1 MKVFGKIMLIV
12 GAALLIALA
21 AFVLFA
27 LISTANVKLEPEKLH
42 TESAQVQLLAGDGEK
57 IASPKQY
64 AELETLPPHL
74 PAAFVAVEDKRF
86 YAHGGLDVLRI
97 GKAALKNIASFS
109 FREGASTISQQLI
122 KNTHLSGE
130 KTIRRKLKEWK
141 LTFELEKSYSKEQ
154 ILELYLNSIYFGH
167 SAFGVGSAAQYY
179 FGKDAGE
186 LVPAESAM
194 LAALVRSPNR
204 YSPFRDGAACKER
217 RDLVLDLMEEQGV
230 LSAQE
235 AKEAKETPLPQTPH
249 ENKTSGYVRLV
260 FEELSE
266 VFPELDS
273 EDKLVV
279 ETYFDRALQEKMEAY
294 PAECG
299 CTLIAAE
306 NEGHALI
313 AYHTTAGEIRRS
325 PASLIKPLGVYAP
338 ALEEGL
344 LSPATPLLDEP
355 VSYGGYSPKNYDGKC
370 AGYVSAREAL
380 ARSLNIPAV
389 KVMNSLT
396 PKKSAQYLRE
406 MALPVGE
413 EDETLALAL
422 GGMRE
427 GFTMRELASA
437 FLTLSD
443 GGLFAP
449 AKCIRRV
456 TDESG
461 KVLYERAE
469 EKRRVFSEETSYLLS
484 DMLRTAATEGT
495 AKKLRTLPYFVSA
508 KTGTGGTEKG
518 NTDAYAMGYT
528 SEHTL
533 GVWLGNSDNSPILA
547 TGGGEPANELYALFK
562 ALYQERTPEAF
573 VRPEGVVEA
582 ALDREEY
589 ENRHRLVLADP
600 TAPAALTKKEL
611 FSAAHLPQTVS
622 DRFSMPRIETPHIF
636 VKNGVVCI
644 RLCLTQYYDYE
655 VKREGGGENKVIYRG
670 KWRETVCD
678 GSVRAGVRYTYTVTP
693 FYGEKAGESAVLPS
707 VRLDEGQLPEDWWE

>member
-27 LISTANVKLEPEKLH
+27 LVSTANVKLEPEKLH

-97 GKAALKNIASFS
+97 GKAALRNIASFS

-266 VFPELDS
+266 TFPELDS

-279 ETYFDRALQEKMEAY
+279 ETYFDRALQQKMEAY

-406 MALPVGE
+406 MALPVYA

-427 GFTMRELASA
+427 GFTMRELLSA

-573 VRPEGVVEA
+573 VRPEGIVEA

-589 ENRHRLVLADP
+589 ENRHHLVLADP

-670 KWRETVCD
+670 KWQETVCD

>member
-42 TESAQVQLLAGDGEK
+42 TESAQVQLLASDGGK

-97 GKAALKNIASFS
+97 GKAALRNIASFS

-141 LTFELEKSYSKEQ
+141 LTRQLEKNYSKEQ

-204 YSPFRDGAACKER
+204 YSPFRDEAACKER
-217 RDLVLDLMEEQGV
+217 RDLVLDLMEEQGI

-266 VFPELDS
+266 TFPELDS

-389 KVMNSLT
+389 KVMNSVT

-406 MALPVGE
+406 MALPVYA

-484 DMLRTAATEGT
+484 DMLHTAATEGT

-589 ENRHRLVLADP
+589 ENKHRLVLADP
-600 TAPAALTKKEL
+600 AAPAALTKKEL

-622 DRFSMPRIETPHIF
+622 DQFSMPRIETPHIF

-655 VKREGGGENKVIYRG
+655 VKREGGGENKLIYRG

>member
-97 GKAALKNIASFS
+97 GKAALRNIASFS

-266 VFPELDS
+266 TFPELDS

-355 VSYGGYSPKNYDGKC
+355 VSYGGHSPKNYDGKC

-389 KVMNSLT
+389 KVMNSVT

-406 MALPVGE
+406 MALPVYA

-469 EKRRVFSEETSYLLS
+469 KKRRVFSEETCYLLS
-484 DMLRTAATEGT
+484 DMLHTAATEGT

-533 GVWLGNSDNSPILA
+533 GVWLGNSDNSPISA

-562 ALYQERTPEAF
+562 ALYRERTPEAF

-589 ENRHRLVLADP
+589 DNRHHLVLADP
-600 TAPAALTKKEL
+600 AAPAALTKKEL

>member
-27 LISTANVKLEPEKLH
+27 LIATANVKLEPEKLH
-42 TESAQVQLLAGDGEK
+42 TESAQVQLLASDGEK

-64 AELETLPPHL
+64 VGLETLPSHL

-141 LTFELEKSYSKEQ
+141 LTRQLEKNYSKEQ

-217 RDLVLDLMEEQGV
+217 RDLVLALMEEQGV

-249 ENKTSGYVRLV
+249 ENKTSSYVRLV

-266 VFPELDS
+266 VFPELAS

-279 ETYFDRALQEKMEAY
+279 ETYFDRALQEKMETY
-294 PAECG
+294 PAESG
-299 CTLIAAE
+299 CALIAAE
-306 NEGHALI
+306 NKTHALI

-380 ARSLNIPAV
+380 SRSLNIPAV
-389 KVMNSLT
+389 KVMNSLS
-396 PKKSAQYLRE
+396 PQKSARYLRA
-406 MALPVGE
+406 MGLPVPK
-413 EDETLALAL
+413 EDETLPLAL

-427 GFTMRELASA
+427 GFTMKELSSA
-437 FLTLSD
+437 YLTLSD

-449 AKCIRRV
+449 AKCIKRV
-456 TDESG
+456 RDESG
-461 KVLYERAE
+461 SVLYERAE
-469 EKRRVFSEETSYLLS
+469 EKRRVFSEETCYLLS
-484 DMLRTAATEGT
+484 DMLHTAATEGT

-533 GVWLGNSDNSPILA
+533 GVWLGNSDNSPISA
-547 TGGGEPANELYALFK
+547 TGGGEPANELHALFK
-562 ALYQERTPEAF
+562 ALYRERQPAPPA
-573 VRPEGVVEA
+573 RPEGVVEA
-582 ALDREEY
+582 ALDKEEY
-589 ENRHRLVLADP
+589 ENKHRLVLADP
-600 TAPAALTKKEL
+600 VAPAVLTTKEL

-655 VKREGGGENKVIYRG
+655 VKREGGGENKLIYRG
-670 KWRETVCD
+670 KWRETICD

-693 FYGEKAGESAVLPS
+693 FYGEKAGESVALPS
-707 VRLDEGQLPEDWWE
+707 VCLDEGQLPEDWWE

>member
-42 TESAQVQLLAGDGEK
+42 TESAQVQLLASDGEK

-64 AELETLPPHL
+64 AGLETLPPHL

-97 GKAALKNIASFS
+97 GKAALRNIASFS

-204 YSPFRDGAACKER
+204 YSPFRDEAACKER
-217 RDLVLDLMEEQGV
+217 RDLVLNLMEEQGI

-266 VFPELDS
+266 TFPELDS

-389 KVMNSLT
+389 KVMNSVT

-406 MALPVGE
+406 MALPVYA

-484 DMLRTAATEGT
+484 DMLHTAATEGT

-589 ENRHRLVLADP
+589 ENKHRLVLADP
-600 TAPAALTKKEL
+600 AAPAALTKKEL

-655 VKREGGGENKVIYRG
+655 VKREGGGENKLIYRG

>member
-1 MKVFGKIMLIV
+1 MLIV

-27 LISTANVKLEPEKLH
+27 LVSTANVKLEPEKLH

-217 RDLVLDLMEEQGV
+217 RDLVLSLMEEQGV

-279 ETYFDRALQEKMEAY
+279 ETYFDRALQEKMEAF

-389 KVMNSLT
+389 KVMNSVT

-406 MALPVGE
+406 MALPVYA

-427 GFTMRELASA
+427 GFTMRELLSA

-461 KVLYERAE
+461 KVLYERTE

-484 DMLRTAATEGT
+484 DMLHTAATEGT

-508 KTGTGGTEKG
+508 KTGTGGTEQG

-533 GVWLGNSDNSPILA
+533 GVWLGNGDNSPILA

-573 VRPEGVVEA
+573 VRPEGIVEA

-589 ENRHRLVLADP
+589 ENRHHLVLADP

-622 DRFSMPRIETPHIF
+622 DRFLMPRIETPHIF

>member
-27 LISTANVKLEPEKLH
+27 LVSTANVKLEPEKLH

-97 GKAALKNIASFS
+97 GKAALRNIASFS

-266 VFPELDS
+266 TFPELDS

-294 PAECG
+294 SAESG

-389 KVMNSLT
+389 KVMNSVT
-396 PKKSAQYLRE
+396 PKKSVRYLRA
-406 MALPVGE
+406 MALPVYA

-427 GFTMRELASA
+427 GFTMRELLSA
-437 FLTLSD
+437 FLTFSD

-484 DMLRTAATEGT
+484 DMLHTAATEGT

-508 KTGTGGTEKG
+508 KTGTGGTEQG

-562 ALYQERTPEAF
+562 ALYRERTPEAF
-573 VRPEGVVEA
+573 VRPEGIVEA

-600 TAPAALTKKEL
+600 AAPAALTKKEL

>member
-27 LISTANVKLEPEKLH
+27 LVSTANVKLEPEKLH

-217 RDLVLDLMEEQGV
+217 RDLVLSLMEEQGV

-266 VFPELDS
+266 TFPELAS

-389 KVMNSLT
+389 KVMNSVT

-406 MALPVGE
+406 MALPVYA

-427 GFTMRELASA
+427 GFTMRELLSA

-508 KTGTGGTEKG
+508 KTGTGGTEQG

-528 SEHTL
+528 SEHTI
-533 GVWLGNSDNSPILA
+533 GVWLGNGDNSPISA

-600 TAPAALTKKEL
+600 AAPDVLTKREL
-611 FSAAHLPQTVS
+611 FSAAHLPQAVS

>member
-97 GKAALKNIASFS
+97 GKAALRNIASFS

-204 YSPFRDGAACKER
+204 YSPFRDEAACKER
-217 RDLVLDLMEEQGV
+217 RDLVLSLMEEQGV

-396 PKKSAQYLRE
+396 PKKSARYLRK
-406 MALPVGE
+406 MALPVHA

-484 DMLRTAATEGT
+484 DMLHTAATEGT

-533 GVWLGNSDNSPILA
+533 GVWLGNSDNSPISA

-562 ALYQERTPEAF
+562 ALYRERTPEAF

-600 TAPAALTKKEL
+600 AAPAALTKKEL
-611 FSAAHLPQTVS
+611 FSAAHLPQAVS

>member
-27 LISTANVKLEPEKLH
+27 LVSTANVKLEPEKLH

-64 AELETLPPHL
+64 AELETLPSHL

-204 YSPFRDGAACKER
+204 YSPFRDEAACKER
-217 RDLVLDLMEEQGV
+217 RDLVLDLMEEQGI

-344 LSPATPLLDEP
+344 LSPATPLLDDP

-370 AGYVSAREAL
+370 SGYVSAREAL

-389 KVMNSLT
+389 KVMNSVT

-406 MALPVGE
+406 MALPVYA

-484 DMLRTAATEGT
+484 DMLHTAATEGT

-528 SEHTL
+528 SEHTI
-533 GVWLGNSDNSPILA
+533 GVWLGNGDNSPISA

-562 ALYQERTPEAF
+562 ALYRERTPEAF

-600 TAPAALTKKEL
+600 AAPAALTKKEL
-611 FSAAHLPQTVS
+611 FSAAHLPQAVS

>member
-27 LISTANVKLEPEKLH
+27 LVSTANVKLEPEKLH

-57 IASPKQY
+57 IASPKQN

-109 FREGASTISQQLI
+109 FREGVSTISQQLI

-217 RDLVLDLMEEQGV
+217 RDLVLSLMEEQGV

-389 KVMNSLT
+389 KVMNSVT

-406 MALPVGE
+406 MALPVYA

-427 GFTMRELASA
+427 GFTMRELLSA

-461 KVLYERAE
+461 KVLYERTE

-484 DMLRTAATEGT
+484 DMLHTAATEGT

-508 KTGTGGTEKG
+508 KTGTGGTEQG

-533 GVWLGNSDNSPILA
+533 GVWLGNGDNSPILA

-573 VRPEGVVEA
+573 VRPEGIVEA

-589 ENRHRLVLADP
+589 ENRHHLVLADP

>member
-27 LISTANVKLEPEKLH
+27 LVSTANVKLEPEKLH

-97 GKAALKNIASFS
+97 GKAALRNIASFS

-141 LTFELEKSYSKEQ
+141 LTLELEKSYSKEQ

-217 RDLVLDLMEEQGV
+217 RDLVLSLMEEQGI

-266 VFPELDS
+266 TFPELDS

-380 ARSLNIPAV
+380 AKSLNIPAV
-389 KVMNSLT
+389 KVMNSVT
-396 PKKSAQYLRE
+396 PKKSTQYLRE
-406 MALPVGE
+406 MALPVYA

-678 GSVRAGVRYTYTVTP
+678 GSLRAGVRYTYTVTP

>member
-1 MKVFGKIMLIV
+1 MLIV

-57 IASPKQY
+57 IASPIQY

-97 GKAALKNIASFS
+97 GKAALRNIASFS

-217 RDLVLDLMEEQGV
+217 RDLVLDLMEEQGI

-266 VFPELDS
+266 TFPELDS

-389 KVMNSLT
+389 KVMNSVT

-406 MALPVGE
+406 MALPVYA

-484 DMLRTAATEGT
+484 DMLHTAATEGT

-533 GVWLGNSDNSPILA
+533 GVWLGNSDNSPISA

-589 ENRHRLVLADP
+589 ENKHRLVLADP
-600 TAPAALTKKEL
+600 AAPAALTKKEL

-655 VKREGGGENKVIYRG
+655 VKREGGGENKLIYRG

>member
-97 GKAALKNIASFS
+97 GKAALRNIASFS

-266 VFPELDS
+266 TFPELDS

-389 KVMNSLT
+389 KVMNSVT

-406 MALPVGE
+406 MALPVYA

-484 DMLRTAATEGT
+484 DMLHTAATEGT

-589 ENRHRLVLADP
+589 ENKHRLVLADP
-600 TAPAALTKKEL
+600 AAPAALTKKEL

>member
-1 MKVFGKIMLIV
+1 MKVFGKILLAI
-12 GAALLIALA
+12 GAALLISLA

-42 TESAQVQLLAGDGEK
+42 TENAQVQLLARDGSAIET
-57 IASPKQY
+57 PKGHT
-64 AELETLPPHL
+64 AFEEFPAHL

-130 KTIRRKLKEWK
+130 KTVRRKLKEWK
-141 LTFELEKSYSKEQ
+141 LTRQLEKSYSKEQ

-186 LVPAESAM
+186 LLPAESAM

-217 RDLVLDLMEEQGV
+217 RDFVLSLMEEQGV
-230 LSAQE
+230 LSAEE
-235 AKEAKETPLPQTPH
+235 AKAAKETPLPQTPH
-249 ENKTSGYVRLV
+249 ENKTSSYVRLV

-266 VFPELDS
+266 VFPELTS

-279 ETYFDRALQEKMEAY
+279 ETYFDRALQKEMEAY
-294 PAECG
+294 SAECG

-338 ALEEGL
+338 AIEEGL

-370 AGYVSAREAL
+370 SGYVSAREAL

-396 PKKSAQYLRE
+396 PEKSARYLRA
-406 MALPVGE
+406 MGLPVPK
-413 EDETLALAL
+413 EDETLPLAL

-427 GFTMRELASA
+427 GFTMKELLSA

-449 AKCIRRV
+449 AKCIARV

-461 KVLYERAE
+461 RVLYERAD
-469 EKRRVFSEETSYLLS
+469 EKRRVFSEETCYLLS
-484 DMLRTAATEGT
+484 DMLHTAATEGT
-495 AKKLRTLPYFVSA
+495 AKRLRTLPYFVSG
-508 KTGTGGTEKG
+508 KTGTNGTERG
-518 NTDAYAMGYT
+518 NTDAYAVGYT

-533 GVWLGNSDNSPILA
+533 GVWLGNSDNSPISA
-547 TGGGEPANELYALFK
+547 TGGGEPASELFALFK
-562 ALYQERTPEAF
+562 ALYKERTPLDPA
-573 VRPEGVVEA
+573 RPEGIAEA

-600 TAPAALTKKEL
+600 MAPAVLTMKEL

-622 DRFSMPRIETPHIF
+622 DRFSMPRIETPNIF

-655 VKREGGGENKVIYRG
+655 VKREGGGERKVIYRG
-670 KWRETVCD
+670 KWRETICD
-678 GSVRAGVRYTYTVTP
+678 GSVRPGIRYTYTVTP
-693 FYGEKAGESAVLPS
+693 FYGERAGESVVLPS
-707 VRLDEGQLPEDWWE
+707 ICLDEGELPEDWWE

>member
-1 MKVFGKIMLIV
+1 MPIV

-42 TESAQVQLLAGDGEK
+42 TESAQVQLLASDGEK

-64 AELETLPPHL
+64 AGLETLPPHL

-97 GKAALKNIASFS
+97 GKAALRNIASFS

-204 YSPFRDGAACKER
+204 YSPFRDEAACKER
-217 RDLVLDLMEEQGV
+217 RDLVLNLMEEQGI

-266 VFPELDS
+266 TFPELDS

-389 KVMNSLT
+389 KVMNSVT

-406 MALPVGE
+406 MALPVYA

-484 DMLRTAATEGT
+484 DMLHTAATEGT

-589 ENRHRLVLADP
+589 ENKHRLVLADP
-600 TAPAALTKKEL
+600 AAPAALTKKEL

-655 VKREGGGENKVIYRG
+655 VKREGGGENKLIYRG

>member
-27 LISTANVKLEPEKLH
+27 LVSTANVKLEPEKLH

-97 GKAALKNIASFS
+97 GKAALRNIASFS

-217 RDLVLDLMEEQGV
+217 RDLVLDLMEEQGI

-266 VFPELDS
+266 TFPELDS

-389 KVMNSLT
+389 KVMNSVT

-406 MALPVGE
+406 MALPVYA

-422 GGMRE
+422 GGMRV

-484 DMLRTAATEGT
+484 DMLHTAATEGT

-533 GVWLGNSDNSPILA
+533 GVWLGNSDNSPISA

-589 ENRHRLVLADP
+589 ENKHRLVLADP
-600 TAPAALTKKEL
+600 AAPAALTKKEL

>member
-1 MKVFGKIMLIV
+1 MLIV

>member
-12 GAALLIALA
+12 GSALLIALA

-27 LISTANVKLEPEKLH
+27 LVSTANVKLEPEKLH

-97 GKAALKNIASFS
+97 GKAALRNIASFS

-217 RDLVLDLMEEQGV
+217 RDLVLSLMEEQGI

-235 AKEAKETPLPQTPH
+235 AKEAKETTLPQTPH

-266 VFPELDS
+266 TFPELDS

-389 KVMNSLT
+389 KVMNSVT

-406 MALPVGE
+406 MALPVYA

-508 KTGTGGTEKG
+508 KTGTGGTEQG

-533 GVWLGNSDNSPILA
+533 GVWLGNSDNSPISA

-611 FSAAHLPQTVS
+611 FSAAHLPQAVS

>member
-57 IASPKQY
+57 IASPIQY

-97 GKAALKNIASFS
+97 GKAALRNIASFS

-217 RDLVLDLMEEQGV
+217 RDLVLDLMEEQGI

-266 VFPELDS
+266 TFPELDS

-389 KVMNSLT
+389 KVMNSVT

-406 MALPVGE
+406 MALPVYA

-484 DMLRTAATEGT
+484 DMLHTAATEGT

-533 GVWLGNSDNSPILA
+533 GVWLGNSDNSPISA

-589 ENRHRLVLADP
+589 ENKHRLVLADP
-600 TAPAALTKKEL
+600 AAPAALTKKEL

-655 VKREGGGENKVIYRG
+655 VKREGGGENKLIYRG

>member
-57 IASPKQY
+57 IASPIQY

-97 GKAALKNIASFS
+97 GKAALRNIASFS

-266 VFPELDS
+266 TFPELDS

-279 ETYFDRALQEKMEAY
+279 ETYFDRALQEKMETY
-294 PAECG
+294 SAESG

-389 KVMNSLT
+389 KVMNSVT

-528 SEHTL
+528 SEHTI
-533 GVWLGNSDNSPILA
+533 GVWLGNGDNSPISA

-562 ALYQERTPEAF
+562 ALYRERQPTPPA
-573 VRPEGVVEA
+573 RPEGIVEA

-589 ENRHRLVLADP
+589 ESKHRLVLADP
-600 TAPAALTKKEL
+600 AAPAALTKKEL

-655 VKREGGGENKVIYRG
+655 VKREGGGENKLIYRG

-693 FYGEKAGESAVLPS
+693 FYGEKAGESVVLPS
-707 VRLDEGQLPEDWWE
+707 VRLDEGELPEEWWE

>member
-42 TESAQVQLLAGDGEK
+42 TESAQVQLLASDGEK

-97 GKAALKNIASFS
+97 GKAALRNIASFS

-217 RDLVLDLMEEQGV
+217 RDLVLDLMEEQGI

-235 AKEAKETPLPQTPH
+235 AKEAKETLLPQTPH

-313 AYHTTAGEIRRS
+313 AYHTTAGEIKRS

-344 LSPATPLLDEP
+344 LSPATPLLDDP

-370 AGYVSAREAL
+370 SGYVSAREAL

-406 MALPVGE
+406 MALPVYA

-427 GFTMRELASA
+427 GFTMRELLSA

-484 DMLRTAATEGT
+484 DMLHTAATEGT

-562 ALYQERTPEAF
+562 ALYRERTPEAF
-573 VRPEGVVEA
+573 VRPEGIVEA

-600 TAPAALTKKEL
+600 AAPAALTKKEL

-693 FYGEKAGESAVLPS
+693 FYGENAGESAVLPS

>member
-27 LISTANVKLEPEKLH
+27 LVSTANVKLEPEKLH

-57 IASPKQY
+57 IASPIQY

-97 GKAALKNIASFS
+97 GKAALRNIASFS

-217 RDLVLDLMEEQGV
+217 RDLVLSLMEEQGV

-235 AKEAKETPLPQTPH
+235 TKEAKETPLPQTPH

-266 VFPELDS
+266 TFPELDS

-389 KVMNSLT
+389 KVMNSVT

-406 MALPVGE
+406 MALPVYA

-484 DMLRTAATEGT
+484 DMLHTAATEGT

-508 KTGTGGTEKG
+508 KTGTGGTEQG

-533 GVWLGNSDNSPILA
+533 GVWLGNSDNSPISA

-589 ENRHRLVLADP
+589 ENKHRLVLADP
-600 TAPAALTKKEL
+600 AAPAALTKKEL

-655 VKREGGGENKVIYRG
+655 VKREGGGENKLIYRG

>member
-27 LISTANVKLEPEKLH
+27 LVSTANVKLEPEKLH

-97 GKAALKNIASFS
+97 GKAALRNIASFS

-266 VFPELDS
+266 TFPELDS

-389 KVMNSLT
+389 KVMNSVT

-406 MALPVGE
+406 MALPVYA

-427 GFTMRELASA
+427 GFTMRELLSA
-437 FLTLSD
+437 FLTFSD

-484 DMLRTAATEGT
+484 DMLHTAATEGT

-533 GVWLGNSDNSPILA
+533 GVWLGNSDNSPISA

-600 TAPAALTKKEL
+600 AAPAALTKKEL

>member
-42 TESAQVQLLAGDGEK
+42 TESAQVQLLAGDGET

-141 LTFELEKSYSKEQ
+141 LTRQLEKNYPKEQ

-217 RDLVLDLMEEQGV
+217 RDLVLTLMEEQGV

-266 VFPELDS
+266 TFPELAS

-279 ETYFDRALQEKMEAY
+279 ETYFDRALQKEMEGY
-294 PAECG
+294 SAESG
-299 CTLIAAE
+299 FTLLAAE
-306 NEGHALI
+306 NKTHALI
-313 AYHTTAGEIRRS
+313 ACHTTAGEIRRS

-370 AGYVSAREAL
+370 SGYVSAREAL

-396 PKKSAQYLRE
+396 PQKSARFLRE
-406 MALPVGE
+406 MGLPVPP

-469 EKRRVFSEETSYLLS
+469 EKRRIFSEETSYLLS

-495 AKKLRTLPYFVSA
+495 AKRLRTLPYFVSA

-533 GVWLGNSDNSPILA
+533 GVWLGNSDNSPIPA

-573 VRPEGVVEA
+573 ARPEGIVEA

-589 ENRHRLVLADP
+589 ENKHRLVLADP
-600 TAPAALTKKEL
+600 AAPAALKKKEL
-611 FSAAHLPQTVS
+611 FFAAHLPQTVS
-622 DRFSMPRIETPHIF
+622 DRFSMPRIEMPHIF

-655 VKREGGGENKVIYRG
+655 VKREGGGENKLIYRG

-678 GSVRAGVRYTYTVTP
+678 GSLRAGVRYTYTVTP
-693 FYGEKAGESAVLPS
+693 YFGAIAGESVVLPS
-707 VRLDEGQLPEDWWE
+707 VCPQEGSLPEDWWE

>member
-1 MKVFGKIMLIV
+1 MKVFGKIMLIA

-27 LISTANVKLEPEKLH
+27 LISTANVKLEPERLLN
-42 TESAQVQLLAGDGEK
+42 ESAQVQLLAGDGEK

-141 LTFELEKSYSKEQ
+141 LTRQLEKSYSKEQ

-217 RDLVLDLMEEQGV
+217 RDLVLSLMEEQGV

-249 ENKTSGYVRLV
+249 ENKTSSYVRLV

-266 VFPELDS
+266 VFPELAS

-279 ETYFDRALQEKMEAY
+279 ETYFDPALQQEMEGY
-294 PAECG
+294 SAESG
-299 CTLIAAE
+299 FTLLASE
-306 NEGHALI
+306 NKTHALI

-389 KVMNSLT
+389 KVMNSLS
-396 PKKSAQYLRE
+396 PQKSARYLRE
-406 MALPVGE
+406 MGLPVPP

-443 GGLFAP
+443 SGLFAP

-469 EKRRVFSEETSYLLS
+469 EKRRIFSEETSYLLS
-484 DMLRTAATEGT
+484 DMLHTAATEGT
-495 AKKLRTLPYFVSA
+495 AKRLRTLPYFVSA
-508 KTGTGGTEKG
+508 KTGTGGTEQG

-533 GVWLGNSDNSPILA
+533 GVWLGNSDNSPIPA

-562 ALYQERTPEAF
+562 ALYRERQPAPPA
-573 VRPEGVVEA
+573 RPEGIVEA

-589 ENRHRLVLADP
+589 ENKHRLVLADP
-600 TAPAALTKKEL
+600 VSPAALTKKEL

-622 DRFSMPRIETPHIF
+622 DRFSMPRIEMPHIF
-636 VKNGVVCI
+636 MKNGVVCI

-655 VKREGGGENKVIYRG
+655 VKREGGGENKLIYRG

-678 GSVRAGVRYTYTVTP
+678 GSLRAGVRYTYTVTP
-693 FYGEKAGESAVLPS
+693 FFGAIAGESVVLPS
-707 VRLDEGQLPEDWWE
+707 VCPQEGSLPEDWWE

>member
-1 MKVFGKIMLIV
+1 M
-12 GAALLIALA
+12 
-21 AFVLFA
+21 
-27 LISTANVKLEPEKLH
+27 
-42 TESAQVQLLAGDGEK
+42 
-57 IASPKQY
+57 
-64 AELETLPPHL
+64 
-74 PAAFVAVEDKRF
+74 
-86 YAHGGLDVLRI
+86 
-97 GKAALKNIASFS
+97 
-109 FREGASTISQQLI
+109 
-122 KNTHLSGE
+122 
-130 KTIRRKLKEWK
+130 
-141 LTFELEKSYSKEQ
+141 
-154 ILELYLNSIYFGH
+154 
-167 SAFGVGSAAQYY
+167 
-179 FGKDAGE
+179 
-186 LVPAESAM
+186 
-194 LAALVRSPNR
+194 
-204 YSPFRDGAACKER
+204 
-217 RDLVLDLMEEQGV
+217 
-230 LSAQE
+230 
-235 AKEAKETPLPQTPH
+235 
-249 ENKTSGYVRLV
+249 
-260 FEELSE
+260 
-266 VFPELDS
+266 
-273 EDKLVV
+273 
-279 ETYFDRALQEKMEAY
+279 
-294 PAECG
+294 
-299 CTLIAAE
+299 
-306 NEGHALI
+306 
-313 AYHTTAGEIRRS
+313 
-325 PASLIKPLGVYAP
+325 GVYAP

-380 ARSLNIPAV
+380 SRSLNIPAV
-389 KVMNSLT
+389 KVMNSLS
-396 PKKSAQYLRE
+396 PQKSARYLRA
-406 MALPVGE
+406 MGLPVPK
-413 EDETLALAL
+413 EDETLPLAL

-427 GFTMRELASA
+427 GFTMKELSSA
-437 FLTLSD
+437 YLTLSD

-449 AKCIRRV
+449 AKCIKRV
-456 TDESG
+456 RDESG
-461 KVLYERAE
+461 SVLYERAE
-469 EKRRVFSEETSYLLS
+469 EKRRVFSEETCYLLS
-484 DMLRTAATEGT
+484 DMLHTAAMEGT

-533 GVWLGNSDNSPILA
+533 GVWLGNSDNSPISA

-582 ALDREEY
+582 ALDKEEY

-600 TAPAALTKKEL
+600 AAPAALTKKEL

-693 FYGEKAGESAVLPS
+693 FYGEKAGESVVLPS